1 MNVCGHKLST
11 FRRQIACHH
20 LNCQVSHSAHCQV
33 LIGGAGQD
41 ISDIIVILFHLL
53 YMIWK
58 IKSKSCQAAPLSL
71 LRDRLRIGS
80 QGFYGRNWLY
90 LF

>member
-11 FRRQIACHH
+11 FRRQIVCHH

-41 ISDIIVILFHLL
+41 ISDIIAILFICC
-53 YMIWK
+53 IWSEK
-58 IKSKSCQAAPLSL
+58 LNQNHVRQHHCP
-71 LRDRLRIGS
+71 
-80 QGFYGRNWLY
+80 F
-90 LF
+90 